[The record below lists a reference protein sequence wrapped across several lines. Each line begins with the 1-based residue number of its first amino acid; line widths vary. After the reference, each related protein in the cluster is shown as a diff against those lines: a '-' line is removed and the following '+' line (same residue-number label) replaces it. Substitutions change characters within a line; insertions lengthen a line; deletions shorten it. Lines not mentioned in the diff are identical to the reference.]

1 MTTTTELRQDLL
13 EKVDKVAPLIREH
26 ALEAERQRRLPQ
38 PVSDALRDAGF
49 FRMFRPRSLG
59 GLEADPV
66 TAYCVIEALARID
79 SAAGW
84 NVSIANASEPFG
96 AWLSEETSREV
107 FGSADAILAGAFF
120 PPRKAVPINGG
131 YRVTGTTAFNSN
143 CHSATWFLGLAHV
156 YDGKKP
162 RLDAAG
168 QPTTLVTFVPASDV
182 KIIENWETLGLGGTG
197 SHDVQVD
204 DLFVPSERAVPF
216 VPLTQPNANYAG
228 PSHRLSVWPA
238 IACNAVSALGIAQA
252 TIDDLLALGRKVP
265 SYTTTS
271 LRDRPVVQL
280 QLARAEGK
288 LSAARAFFHAAFD
301 EAWKIAVDD
310 RFLEME
316 DRARL
321 QLASSH
327 AVLAAAEAVD
337 LVHACAGTSGI
348 RNEQRFQKHFRDA
361 HVVTQHAY
369 VSAARLESVGQ
380 IMLGLEPDWPFF
392 AF

>member
-1 MTTTTELRQDLL
+1 MTTTMELRQDLL

-84 NVSIANASEPFG
+84 NVGISNATEPFG
-96 AWLSEETSREV
+96 AWLPEAACKEI
-107 FGSADAILAGAFF
+107 FGAPDAVMAGAFN
-120 PPRKAVPINGG
+120 PPRKAVPVDGG
-131 YRVTGTTAFNSN
+131 YRLSGKTPFNSN
-143 CHSATWFLGLAHV
+143 CHSATWFSGLAHV
-156 YDGKKP
+156 YDGKKM
-162 RLDAAG
+162 RLDDAG
-168 QPTTLVTFVPASDV
+168 QPTTLLTFVPAREAT
-182 KIIENWETLGLGGTG
+182 IIENWETLGLGGTG

-204 DLFVPSERAVPF
+204 DIFVPNERAVPF
-216 VPLTQPNANYAG
+216 VPLEQLTAAYSG
-228 PSHRLSVWPA
+228 PSYRLTVWPP
-238 IACNAVSALGIAQA
+238 IACNAVPALGIAQA
-252 TIDDLLALGRKVP
+252 AIDDLVELSRKVP
-265 SYTTTS
+265 AYTTST
-271 LRDRPVVQL
+271 LRDRPVVQQ

-288 LSAARAFFHAAFD
+288 LSAARVFFHSAFD
-301 EAWKIAVDD
+301 DAWKVAVDG
-310 RFLEME
+310 RFLEMA
-316 DRARL
+316 DRARC
-321 QLASSH
+321 QLAASH

-337 LVHACAGTSGI
+337 LVHACAGSSGI
-348 RNEQRFQKHFRDA
+348 RNEHRFQKHFRDV
-361 HVVTQHAY
+361 HVITQHAF

-380 IMLGLEPDWPFF
+380 IMMGLEPDWPFF